1 MGPPKGGS
9 KSRFH
14 AGFSHKSRQ
23 EIAWNSCS
31 RQVYPITLNAM
42 LIFHAITPIFTSNSR
57 FHALKYV
64 QSRHHAFPLGGPFPC
79 NYINNDDVCC
89 LISDNAFHDCI
100 TISGRAHGDFVVNFF
115 RAMSASPCAK
125 NVLRMFEAHFWKKI
139 RTLSLDEKIHHS
151 YKKSVYP
158 RGSLLSP

>member
-64 QSRHHAFPLGGPFPC
+64 QSHHHAFPSGGPLEEWICSITPSRFPLGGPPYRSRSMKGVSNFTDTS
-79 NYINNDDVCC
+79 IHLG
-89 LISDNAFHDCI
+89 LIILGSI
-100 TISGRAHGDFVVNFF
+100 TKAWLTFRSQKSHTESAPAFVVLWII
-115 RAMSASPCAK
+115 AI
-125 NVLRMFEAHFWKKI
+125 VLNC
-139 RTLSLDEKIHHS
+139 
-151 YKKSVYP
+151 YQQ
-158 RGSLLSP
+158 